1 MFGICKCNIQ
11 NQIAEWIEKE
21 CHLELLYRSSLHGC
35 TSQKFHEFCD
45 NKGPTVI
52 VYYNIDN
59 NVYGGYTSQSWD
71 SSNEWIRDEKS
82 FLFKIISNDKWK
94 PMKFPLIKSNAAL
107 NVAVYSNNGPWFE
120 NLRSFYGS
128 REKTSGHYSLNTS
141 GLFSGSHYDVGGE
154 NPQSIANGHN
164 NVFDL
169 EVYLVKDGPD
179 TYTCDPWR
187 DQPVWESATFLELK
201 NYVVD
206 YDPMEEVEVPEA
218 NILLVGQVGSG
229 KSSLLNT
236 FNSIFKGEMTS
247 RAWTGSSEHSLTTS
261 FNKFRIRNPSTK
273 KFLNFRLCDMRGLEE
288 NLCIKYEDMAFV
300 LDGNLPNNYK
310 FNPVAQASLDSPG
323 FQKQPTLKDKIHV
336 VVFVVDGSTLEVMPE
351 GILKK
356 LKETRSMAIDRGI
369 PLLVY
374 VTKIDRM
381 CPLVD
386 REISDVF
393 FSKPVEEIVNKIADV
408 IAIPRAQVIPVKNY
422 EKEDRLKTNINILA
436 LKALRKTLSFA
447 DDFLENQ
454 FELQQETKQL
464 NIKD

>member
-261 FNKFRIRNPSTK
+261 FN
-273 KFLNFRLCDMRGLEE
+273 
-288 NLCIKYEDMAFV
+288 
-300 LDGNLPNNYK
+300 
-310 FNPVAQASLDSPG
+310 PVAQASLDSPG